1 MKKVQQSPQSKAGR
15 LTSSRAEKI
24 AAVEGMRLSPRMARI
39 LKDAASKNLSGDESR
54 ALIRAQFAAK
64 KSA

>member
-1 MKKVQQSPQSKAGR
+1 MKRIQHPSHAKTGM

-24 AAVEGMRLSPRMARI
+24 AAVEGMRLSPRMAHI
-39 LKDAASKNLSGDESR
+39 LKDAAKKGLSGDESR
-54 ALIRAQFAAK
+54 ALIRAQFTAK

>member
-1 MKKVQQSPQSKAGR
+1 MKKLHQSPQAKAGR

-39 LKDAASKNLSGDESR
+39 LKDAASKSLSGEESR
-54 ALIRAQFAAK
+54 ALIKAQFAVK

>member
-1 MKKVQQSPQSKAGR
+1 MKKLQQSPQIKAGM

-24 AAVEGMRLSPRMARI
+24 AAVEGMRLTPRMAGI
-39 LKDAASKNLSGDESR
+39 LKDAASKRLSGDESR
-54 ALIRAQFAAK
+54 TLIKAQFATK